1 VFDTPLAR
9 IAIQVCYDI
18 EFPEV
23 SRLLKRKGVD
33 IIFVPFSTDERKAY
47 YRVRF
52 TAQARAVENVL
63 YVVIS
68 GNVGN
73 LPSIKSY
80 LINYGQSAI
89 FTPSDFAFPMEAKV
103 GEAEPNVETV
113 VISDLDITSLQQ
125 QKEIG
130 SVRPLYDYRP
140 DLYDLQAK
148 TPIKIIKAD

>member
-1 VFDTPLAR
+1 M
-9 IAIQVCYDI
+9 
-18 EFPEV
+18 
-23 SRLLKRKGVD
+23 
-33 IIFVPFSTDERKAY
+33 
-47 YRVRF
+47 
-52 TAQARAVENVL
+52 
-63 YVVIS
+63 IS